1 MTTYLGSSPYCY
13 ANSLAMT
20 VPAAPTPPVIEA
32 LTGSAFGYQR
42 VGPLPLFD
50 PVGWDPDLG
59 VDQALRI
66 LGAGGRRETFESASE
81 ALARL
86 EELAER
92 GPVFVGPLEMGLLL
106 HQPRSGQPFGAD
118 HFVVVV
124 AVEDETVTMHDPQ
137 GYPYACLPAEDFAAA
152 WGAETLGYGMGRFP
166 LRTGFTAP
174 HGDQDAWATRL
185 LPLAGAWA
193 RGARAGGMSG
203 NVAGLGALAAEAE
216 AGLEEPAA
224 TLLRDFSLRLGAR
237 RRADAADLLARYPA
251 VSEAL
256 EAQARVLGGAQLA
269 VVRGD
274 GAQLASALRRVA
286 ELHEDLVALL
296 P

>member
-13 ANSLAMT
+13 ASSLAMT
-20 VPAAPTPPVIEA
+20 VPGAPAPPVIEA
-32 LTGSAFGYQR
+32 LTGSAFGYQQ

-50 PVGWDPDLG
+50 PAGWDPDLG

-66 LGAGGRRETFESASE
+66 LGAGGRRETFESGSE

-106 HQPRSGQPFGAD
+106 HQPGSGRPFGAD

-124 AVEDETVTMHDPQ
+124 AVDDEAVTMHDPQ
-137 GYPYACLPAEDFAAA
+137 GYPYARLPAEDFAAA

-174 HGDQDAWATRL
+174 QGGQDAWATRL

-203 NVAGLGALAAEAE
+203 NVAGLRALAAEAE

-224 TLLRDFSLRLGAR
+224 TLLQDFSLRLGAR
-237 RRADAADLLARYPA
+237 RRADAADLLLRYPA

-256 EAQARVLGGAQLA
+256 ETQARVLGGAQLA
-269 VVRGD
+269 AVRGD
-274 GAQLASALRRVA
+274 GVQLASALRQVA
-286 ELHEDLVALL
+286 ELHEDLLALL